1 MAKVPN
7 AKVPVVKAPV
17 KMGTALRP
25 ASDPAY
31 KGVTAGGGSSNKAVV
46 GPRGKIMQ
54 DAAWNIRQSGLKKG
68 YGK

>member
-1 MAKVPN
+1 MAKLPAQVP
-7 AKVPVVKAPV
+7 AK

-31 KGVTAGGGSSNKAVV
+31 KGVTAGGGSSNKAVP
-46 GPRGKIMQ
+46 GPKGKTIQ